1 MIFVWTARVIMP
13 GFREEIFV
21 SPALINSLGE
31 LTEDVYEV
39 GMFAVPHAGHALLFL
54 PTMVIKLDN
63 ELTEEVRGDIN
74 RGPELP
80 AQYYRTRVHMT
91 TSIFSILQFIRR
103 LPVLLNLIIPRRKS

>member
-1 MIFVWTARVIMP
+1 MIFVWTAKVVMP

-54 PTMVIKLDN
+54 PTMVINLNDN
-63 ELTEEVRGDIN
+63 LMKQLED
-74 RGPELP
+74 
-80 AQYYRTRVHMT
+80 
-91 TSIFSILQFIRR
+91 TSIED
-103 LPVLLNLIIPRRKS
+103 LNYPLNTIDHVFT